1 MDSQQLADV
10 TRFRD
15 ALGPGTLPLLKTLF
29 DKASGVWRFRVWGC
43 RIGIEG
49 HGSGVALIL

>member
-43 RIGIEG
+43 GIGIEG